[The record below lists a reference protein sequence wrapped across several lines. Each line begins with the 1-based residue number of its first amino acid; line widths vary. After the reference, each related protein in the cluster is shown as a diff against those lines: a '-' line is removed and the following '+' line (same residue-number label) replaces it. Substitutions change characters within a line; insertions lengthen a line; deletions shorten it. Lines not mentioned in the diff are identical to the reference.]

1 MKSIQSKISISFLS
15 IVLIASIVIGAV
27 IYQNSYKMI
36 TVSIGEYA
44 KTIAE
49 NSAAAIDLNKY
60 KSISPES
67 GENEYYLEL
76 RNSLNDIREF
86 NNLTYIYTMGRRAVG
101 DEYEYFYMVDGA
113 PLDDESASGLGDI
126 ESLASDFPKMIES
139 FETGESQLGE
149 FSKSEEYGALITS
162 YAPIKDSSG
171 EIIGI
176 LGVDMD
182 ASKVQAF
189 LDSNKLQLVL
199 IIAGI
204 MAVLFVVSLL
214 ISSILTKPIKK
225 LTSSISRVREGDL
238 SVEIDTSG
246 SDEIGVLA
254 STFQCMV
261 DDLRLAMSKIH
272 FTSDR
277 LSDAS
282 ETLKSKSNTTSEVT
296 QQIDMAMTEV
306 ANGGSEL
313 SQEAN
318 MLLNAMTENM
328 EFLSAIEDESKSLL
342 NEASEAYLVASDG
355 VSHLKTSTARLEHVS
370 ETVSSATRS
379 IQELGKRSGE
389 IGEVINVISNISEQT
404 NLIALNAAIEAAR
417 AGEAGKGFAVVAE
430 EVRKLAE
437 QTKSQVEQIDSLIGD
452 IQCDIDRTVQSMESN
467 LDSMI
472 SEIESVQSS
481 GESFSEIVERVKNT
495 ELEALSMQENLL
507 HAKEKNHSIL
517 VSIESLAG
525 IAAESGA
532 ASQEVSAS
540 TSEQT
545 NIIKEILCCA
555 DKLGHVS
562 DELRSEVTRF
572 NFE

>member
-101 DEYEYFYMVDGA
+101 DKYEYFYMVDGA
-113 PLDDESASGLGDI
+113 PLDDKSASGLGDI
-126 ESLASDFPKMIES
+126 ESLATDFPKMIES
-139 FETGESQLGE
+139 FETGEAQLGE
-149 FSKSEEYGALITS
+149 FSRSEEYGALITS

-370 ETVSSATRS
+370 ETVSSATHS

-389 IGEVINVISNISEQT
+389 IGEVINVISKISEQT

-555 DKLGHVS
+555 DNLGHVS

>member
-1 MKSIQSKISISFLS
+1 MKSIQSKISASFLS
-15 IVLIASIVIGAV
+15 MVLIASIVIGAV

-49 NSAAAIDLNKY
+49 NSAAVIDADKY

-67 GENEYYLEL
+67 GENEYYSEL
-76 RNSLNDIREF
+76 QSRLSEIREF
-86 NNLTYIYTMGRRAVG
+86 NNLNYIYTMGRRSVG
-101 DEYEYFYMVDGA
+101 DSYEYFYLVDGSE
-113 PLDDESASGLGDI
+113 DASEIGEV
-126 ESLASDFPKMIES
+126 ESLASEYPKMIES

-149 FSKSEEYGALITS
+149 FSSNEEYGALITS
-162 YAPIKDSSG
+162 YVPIKDSNG
-171 EIIGI
+171 EVIGI

-189 LDSNKLQLVL
+189 LDSNKLKLAL

-204 MAVLFVVSLL
+204 MAILFLASLAL
-214 ISSILTKPIKK
+214 SSYLTKPVKK
-225 LTSSISRVREGDL
+225 LTKSISRVRDGDL
-238 SVEIDTSG
+238 SVAIDTSG
-246 SDEIGVLA
+246 NDEIGVLA

-272 FTSDR
+272 STSEKI
-277 LSDAS
+277 SDAS
-282 ETLKSKSNTTSEVT
+282 EILKTKSNTTSEVT
-296 QQIDMAMTEV
+296 EQIDMAMTEV

-318 MLLNAMTENM
+318 ILLNAMTENM
-328 EFLSAIEDESKSLL
+328 EFLHAIEDESKNLL
-342 NEASEAYLVASDG
+342 SEASEASSVASEG
-355 VSHLKTSTARLEHVS
+355 VSHLKTSTGRLEHVS
-370 ETVSSATRS
+370 STVSSATSS

-389 IGEVINVISNISEQT
+389 IGEVIDVISQISEQT

-417 AGEAGKGFAVVAE
+417 AGEAGRGFAVVAD

-452 IQCDIDRTVQSMESN
+452 IQGDIERTVRSMEDN
-467 LDSMI
+467 LDSMVA
-472 SEIESVQSS
+472 EIRSVQSS
-481 GESFSEIVERVKNT
+481 GEAFSEIVDKVKNT
-495 ELEALSMQENLL
+495 EREALNMQENLA
-507 HAKEKNHSIL
+507 HAKEKNQRIL

-545 NIIKEILCCA
+545 SIIKEILSCA
-555 DKLGHVS
+555 EKLGHVS
-562 DELRSEVTRF
+562 NDLMSEVTRF
-572 NFE
+572 SCD

>member
-113 PLDDESASGLGDI
+113 PLDDESASGLGDP
-126 ESLASDFPKMIES
+126 EPLATDFPKMIES
-139 FETGESQLGE
+139 FETGEAQLGE

-261 DDLRLAMSKIH
+261 EDLRLAMSKIH
-272 FTSDR
+272 STSDR

-318 MLLNAMTENM
+318 LLLNAMTENM

-389 IGEVINVISNISEQT
+389 IGEVINVISKISEQT

-481 GESFSEIVERVKNT
+481 GESFSEIVERVKRT

-545 NIIKEILCCA
+545 SIIKEILSCA